1 MGERRISA
9 QGDGVARVTVISL
22 GGTIASAPA
31 PGGTVASPRLSAE
44 ELVAAVPDLAK
55 VASVEVR
62 DLLRL
67 PSCDLTL
74 DHALAV
80 AAEIRAVGAA
90 GADGVVV
97 TQGTDTIEEMS
108 FCLDLLVGDDIAVA
122 VTGAMR
128 HAGLTGND
136 GPANLLDAVRTV
148 ASPAA
153 RGLGC
158 LVVLNEEVHAAPAVR
173 KLHTA
178 SPAAFK
184 SPSTGPVGW
193 IAEGRA
199 HLRDRP
205 FPRVLV
211 APRAGPLV
219 RVPLV
224 KIVMD
229 DDGWW
234 LPAVR
239 ETAAPGLVLEA
250 MGGGHVPGWLCREVA
265 ELAARIPV
273 VLTSRTGDGE
283 VLTSTYGGFEGSESW
298 LIAAGLIP
306 AGSLHS
312 LKARVLLAL
321 LLSAGATGTQI
332 DRAFALLG
340 SPRRTGSAA
349 PLTVTGTVGDDPAG
363 TGEGAQET

>member
-1 MGERRISA
+1 MGEQRTSA
-9 QGDGVARVTVISL
+9 TGDGVARVTVISL

-44 ELVAAVPDLAK
+44 DLVAAVPELAG
-55 VASVEVR
+55 VASVVVR

-80 AAEIRAVGAA
+80 AAEIRAAAAA

-108 FCLDLLVGDDIAVA
+108 FCLDLLVHDDIALA

-128 HAGLTGND
+128 HAGRTGND

-173 KLHTA
+173 KMHTS
-178 SPAAFK
+178 SPSAFR

-193 IAEGRA
+193 IVEGQA

-205 FPRVLV
+205 IPRVLV
-211 APRAGPLV
+211 RPLSGPLV

-224 KIVMD
+224 KLVID

-234 LPAVR
+234 LPVVR
-239 ETAAPGLVLEA
+239 EAAAQGLVLEA
-250 MGGGHVPGWLCREVA
+250 MGGGHVPGWLCREIA

-273 VLTSRTGDGE
+273 ILTSRTGDGE
-283 VLTSTYGGFEGSESW
+283 VLTSTYGGFKGSESW
-298 LIAAGLIP
+298 LIGAGLIP
-306 AGSLHS
+306 AGSLHA
-312 LKARVLLAL
+312 LKARVLLGL
-321 LLSAGATGTQI
+321 LLSAGATRTQI
-332 DRAFALLG
+332 EDAFALLG
-340 SPRRTGSAA
+340 SPRRAGSAA
-349 PLTVTGTVGDDPAG
+349 GPTVIGTVDDGAVR
-363 TGEGAQET
+363 TREGAGET

>member
-1 MGERRISA
+1 MAERQTPA
-9 QGDGVARVTVISL
+9 TGADLANVTVISL

-31 PGGTVASPRLSAE
+31 PGGSVASPRLSAE
-44 ELVAAVPDLAK
+44 DLVAAVPDLAA
-55 VASVEVR
+55 VASVAVR

-80 AAEIRAVGAA
+80 AAEVRAAVAA

-108 FCLDLLVGDDIAVA
+108 FCLDLLVPGDIALA

-128 HAGLTGND
+128 HAGVTGHD

-148 ASPAA
+148 ATPAA

-158 LVVLNEEVHAAPAVR
+158 LVVLNEQVHAAPAVR
-173 KLHTA
+173 KLHTS
-178 SPAAFK
+178 SPAAFR
-184 SPSTGPVGW
+184 SPSTGPIGW

-211 APRAGPLV
+211 EPRARPLP

-234 LPAVR
+234 LPVLR
-239 ETAAPGLVLEA
+239 EIAAPGVVLEA
-250 MGGGHVPGWLCREVA
+250 MGGGHLPGWLCREVA
-265 ELAARIPV
+265 ELAARAPV
-273 VLTSRTGDGE
+273 ILTSRTGDGE
-283 VLTSTYGGFEGSESW
+283 ILTSTYGGFEGSESW

-321 LLSAGATGTQI
+321 LLSAGATRAQI
-332 DRAFALLG
+332 EGAFALLG
-340 SPRRTGSAA
+340 SPRRSGSPELTIIGKAA
-349 PLTVTGTVGDDPAG
+349 ADQARTE
-363 TGEGAQET
+363 EGAGNT

>member
-1 MGERRISA
+1 MGERRMA
-9 QGDGVARVTVISL
+9 APGDGVARVTVISL

-31 PGGTVASPRLSAE
+31 PGGTVASPRLSAND
-44 ELVAAVPDLAK
+44 LVAAVPDLAG
-55 VASVEVR
+55 VAAVAVR

-74 DHALAV
+74 DHALAA
-80 AAEIRAVGAA
+80 AAEVRAAAAA

-108 FCLDLLVGDDIAVA
+108 FCLDLLVPDEIALA

-128 HAGLTGND
+128 HAGATGSD

-173 KLHTA
+173 KLHTS
-178 SPAAFK
+178 SPSAFR
-184 SPSTGPVGW
+184 SPSTGPIGW
-193 IAEGRA
+193 IAEGRP

-205 FPRVLV
+205 VPRVLV
-211 APRAGPLV
+211 EPRERPLA

-239 ETAAPGLVLEA
+239 EMAAPGLVLEA

-265 ELAARIPV
+265 ELAARVPV
-273 VLTSRTGDGE
+273 ILTSRTGDGE
-283 VLTSTYGGFEGSESW
+283 TLRSTYGGFEGSESW
-298 LIAAGLIP
+298 LVAAGLIP
-306 AGSLHS
+306 AGWLHS

-321 LLSAGATGTQI
+321 LLSAGATRARI
-332 DRAFALLG
+332 EDAFALLG
-340 SPRRTGSAA
+340 SPRRSGSAGLA
-349 PLTVTGTVGDDPAG
+349 VTGGADDPARS
-363 TGEGAQET
+363 GEGAGDT